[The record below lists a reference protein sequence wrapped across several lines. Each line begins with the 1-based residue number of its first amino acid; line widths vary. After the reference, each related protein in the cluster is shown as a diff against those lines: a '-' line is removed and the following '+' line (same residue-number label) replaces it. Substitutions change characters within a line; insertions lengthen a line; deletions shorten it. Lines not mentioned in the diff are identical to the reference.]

1 MSSPSRANNHEE
13 NTPPVSNK
21 TVLRTP
27 LYMFRDGKYVELDV
41 EEAAQLQLQQ
51 QQLLQQEEEHDSDPQ
66 QQQQQQ
72 QPDDEEDGIYK
83 DTPPAEKR
91 FRLPAII
98 ERPLHSCHQQSENRE
113 KRRLYLWLSSVA
125 ILVVIFSIML
135 GILVAHRNNNKN
147 MNSNTTMINT
157 GNNEVTGILPQ
168 PTTTSP
174 PTANYNDNISSNTII
189 STSSLT
195 IEEFRVMCNDVDGN
209 NNSIMMT
216 SNLSEELLQRRQD
229 LAALLPDLPITLA
242 HSCHATNLALLWLA
256 AHIPQEDSLEEFQN
270 RFILTTL
277 YLATRGESWKS
288 NDVWLNPD
296 VKTCQWKGVSC
307 DEADEEIIGLS
318 LNGMHLNGTLPG
330 EEMAQLL
337 PNLEKLDL
345 SMNHL
350 TGTIPVKLVT
360 LPNISELNLAFN
372 RFTGTIPTEIFDQT
386 QLGKYF
392 TLPDLT
398 P

>member
-1 MSSPSRANNHEE
+1 
-13 NTPPVSNK
+13 
-21 TVLRTP
+21 
-27 LYMFRDGKYVELDV
+27 MFRDGKYVELDV
-41 EEAAQLQLQQ
+41 EEAESQLQLQQ
-51 QQLLQQEEEHDSDPQ
+51 QQLLQQEEEHDSDPEHHH
-66 QQQQQQ
+66 QQ

-98 ERPLHSCHQQSENRE
+98 ERPLHSCHQQNENRE

-135 GILVAHRNNNKN
+135 GILVAHRNNNKT
-147 MNSNTTMINT
+147 MNSSTATINN
-157 GNNEVTGILPQ
+157 GNNDVTAIPPP
-168 PTTTSP
+168 PTATSP

-189 STSSLT
+189 STASLT
-195 IEEFRVMCNDVDGN
+195 IEELRVMCNDVDGKS
-209 NNSIMMT
+209 NSMMMT
-216 SNLSEELLQRRQD
+216 SNLSEELLQRRED

-288 NDVWLNPD
+288 NDMWLNPD
-296 VKTCQWKGVSC
+296 VQICQWKGVSC
-307 DEADEEIIGLS
+307 DEAGEEIIGLS
-318 LNGMHLNGTLPG
+318 LNNMHLNGTLPG

-345 SMNHL
+345 SINHL

-360 LPNISELNLAFN
+360 LPNIGELYLSKRIVIHDHMVISLRFLSIFITLAELNLAFN